1 MSPEADLHV
10 HTIYSDSTFSP
21 QEVVATAHEVGLSC
35 IAITDHDAV
44 GGVEEAIDYGKEVG
58 IEVIPGVELTA
69 EHNDTEIHILG
80 YFIDY
85 KSSWFLKKLQ
95 HLREARRKRFLQMVE
110 KLRKFNILLDAEK
123 IIRKNPSA
131 SIGRLH
137 LAQELYRKGY
147 VSSIKEAFRLY
158 IGEGRPCYV
167 KKERLSPQEAI
178 TMIRELGGISV
189 VAHPYLMGDDNIIP
203 VLVKEGIEGI
213 EVYHSEHPLSAQI
226 RYMSLAQNYNLLITG
241 GSDCHGLGKGKVL
254 LGKVRI
260 SYNLVEK
267 LKEYKN
273 ARDKT

>member
-1 MSPEADLHV
+1 MNLEADLHV

-21 QEVVATAHEVGLSC
+21 REVISTAHEAGLSC
-35 IAITDHDAV
+35 IAITDHDSV
-44 GGVEEAIDYGKEVG
+44 GGVEEAIKYGHQLG

-80 YFIDY
+80 YFVDY
-85 KSSWFLKKLQ
+85 DNSWFQDRLK
-95 HLREARRKRFLQMVE
+95 HLRESRRKRFFQMVE
-110 KLRKFNILLDAEK
+110 KLKKFNISLDAEK
-123 IIRKNPSA
+123 IIRQNPFA

-147 VSSIKEAFRLY
+147 VSSIKDAFRLY
-158 IGEGRPCYV
+158 IGEGKPCYV
-167 KKERLSPQEAI
+167 KKERLTPQEAI
-178 TMIRELGGISV
+178 TMIRKLGGVSV
-189 VAHPYLMGDDNIIP
+189 LAHPYLMGDDNIITL
-203 VLVKEGIEGI
+203 LVKEGIEGI

-226 RYMSLAQNYNLLITG
+226 RYMSMAQNYNLLMTG

-273 ARDKT
+273 ARDKS

>member
-21 QEVVATAHEVGLSC
+21 QEVVVTAHEVGLSC

-44 GGVEEAIDYGKEVG
+44 GGVEEAIDYGKKVG

-69 EHNDTEIHILG
+69 EYNDTEIHILG

-85 KSSWFLKKLQ
+85 KSSWFLEKLQ
-95 HLREARRKRFLQMVE
+95 HLRETRRKRFFQMVE
-110 KLRKFNILLDAEK
+110 KLKNFNISLDAEK
-123 IIRKNPSA
+123 IIRQNPFA

-178 TMIRELGGISV
+178 TMIRKLGGISV
-189 VAHPYLMGDDNIIP
+189 VAHPYLMGDDNVIP

-226 RYMSLAQNYNLLITG
+226 RYMSIAQNYNLLITG

-273 ARDKT
+273 ARDET

>member
-21 QEVVATAHEVGLSC
+21 HEVISTASKVSLAC

-44 GGVEEAIDYGKEVG
+44 GGVEEAIDYGKKVG

-69 EHNDTEIHILG
+69 EYNDTEIHILG

-85 KSSWFLKKLQ
+85 KSSWFLEKLQ
-95 HLREARRKRFLQMVE
+95 HLRETRRKRFLQMVE
-110 KLRKFNILLDAEK
+110 KLKKFNISLDAEK
-123 IIRKNPSA
+123 IIRGNLSA

-147 VSSIKEAFRLY
+147 VSSIKEAFRVY

-178 TMIRELGGISV
+178 TMIRKLGGISV
-189 VAHPYLMGDDNIIP
+189 VAHPYLMGDDNVIP

-226 RYMSLAQNYNLLITG
+226 RYMSMAQNYNLLITG

>member
-21 QEVVATAHEVGLSC
+21 RKVVTTAREVGLFC

-44 GGVEEAIDYGKEVG
+44 GGVKEAIDYGKKVG

-69 EHNDTEIHILG
+69 EYNDTEIHILG

-85 KSSWFLKKLQ
+85 KNSWFLEKLQ
-95 HLREARRKRFLQMVE
+95 HLRETRRKRFFQMVE
-110 KLRKFNILLDAEK
+110 KLKNFNISLDAEK
-123 IIRKNPSA
+123 IIRQNPFA

-178 TMIRELGGISV
+178 TMIRKLGGISV
-189 VAHPYLMGDDNIIP
+189 VAHPYLMGDDNVIP

-226 RYMSLAQNYNLLITG
+226 RYMSIAQNYNLLITG

>member
-21 QEVVATAHEVGLSC
+21 REVISTANKISLAC
-35 IAITDHDAV
+35 IAITDHDTV
-44 GGVEEAIDYGKEVG
+44 GGVEEAIDYGNKVG

-69 EHNDTEIHILG
+69 EYNDTEIHILG

-85 KSSWFLKKLQ
+85 KSPWFLEKLQ
-95 HLREARRKRFLQMVE
+95 HLRETRRKRFFQMVE
-110 KLRKFNILLDAEK
+110 NLKKFNISLDAEK
-123 IIRKNPSA
+123 IIRENPSA

-178 TMIRELGGISV
+178 TMIRKLGGVSV
-189 VAHPYLMGDDNIIP
+189 VAHPYLMGDDNVIP

-226 RYMSLAQNYNLLITG
+226 RYMSLAQHYNLLITG